1 MKHDRTADRV
11 DALWA
16 EATDT
21 VGDLGPDRAE
31 RLAIAISGLDALW
44 DRQIFRSATTFGG
57 PEIGFARMVS
67 AALLARLLDVPW
79 AALPSVGASDLPTT
93 GNDELDAGLVEA
105 CREALDTCTDE
116 LLGPVELA
124 GHLVYAKPV
133 LVDSPLPIGAAILAA
148 RTELTAADQRLLD
161 GFLQHFDTR
170 LDVAE
175 RLLSLR
181 RETETLSFELRR
193 ATGQLP
199 TAPAQAQVRTS
210 SGTDD
215 VVWAATDVAEATPM
229 LDVFGVKL
237 PSEHF
242 GTLCHDLQEITRTY
256 LSILEQ
262 APELYL
268 DVPSGVDAKSDH
280 RMAAPYARLLGI
292 MDLLRQVGPRLSRL
306 TAEDLEPFTVGGR
319 TPTFADLTRA
329 AAARADD
336 ETLATILDIMNDR
349 GEEQDLDALA
359 ARRHPYE
366 YRAANV
372 GEVFALLALNRTA
385 TRALREESR
394 TVDRSVVD
402 ALRGYQAARAYL
414 FSFDRFDD
422 VPLKGESRVQPP
434 AADNLL
440 FLREKAPEFGAL
452 LRAFSR

>member
-1 MKHDRTADRV
+1 MSHDRATARV

-16 EATDT
+16 EAADA
-21 VGDLGPDRAE
+21 VGDLGTDRAE
-31 RLAIAISGLDALW
+31 RLAIAISALDAVW
-44 DRQIFRSATTFGG
+44 DRHVFAAALTFGG
-57 PEIGFARMVS
+57 TEIGFARTVS

-93 GNDELDAGLVEA
+93 GDEELDAGLVEA
-105 CREALDTCTDE
+105 CREALDTCTAE

-124 GHLVYAKPV
+124 GHLVYARPV
-133 LVDSPLPIGAAILAA
+133 LLDSPLPIGAAIVAT
-148 RTELTAADQRLLD
+148 RTELTADDARLLD
-161 GFLQHFDTR
+161 GFLRHLDTR

-181 RETETLSFELRR
+181 RANETLSFELKKVSG
-193 ATGQLP
+193 TLP
-199 TAPAQAQVRTS
+199 AAPHSPRVRT
-210 SGTDD
+210 TDTTPD
-215 VVWAATDVAEATPM
+215 VVWAASAVAEAVPT
-229 LDVFGVKL
+229 LELFGVEL
-237 PSEHF
+237 PSQHF
-242 GTLCHDLQEITRTY
+242 GTLCHELQEITRTY
-256 LSILEQ
+256 LSILEE

-280 RMAAPYARLLGI
+280 RMAAPYARLLEI
-292 MDLLRQVGPRLSRL
+292 MDLLRQVGPALSRL
-306 TAEDLEPFTVGGR
+306 TAEDLEPYTIDGR

-336 ETLATILDIMNDR
+336 ETLATILGIMNDR

-385 TRALREESR
+385 ALALREESR
-394 TVDRSVVD
+394 SVDRSIVE

-414 FSFDRFDD
+414 FSFDRFED
-422 VPLKGESRVQPP
+422 VPLKGESRIEPP